1 MKTNVRII
9 NLLSVATGIMFLIS
23 VLPMVVQG
31 SLHSAYAVEKIN
43 TIKVSPR
50 EIKITLPD
58 GNKVS
63 VYHLFVVYTQKQQ
76 QQQEEEPSDKA
87 YVCQGFPFD
96 PATGQIPPDSDL
108 PLYPSDS
115 SFLLQ
120 GRCIPFENDNNDWPY
135 RNGPPQPTTL
145 EISGDNAKDVYRC
158 FVKVTNAFNDA
169 KIVYA
174 LLGYNSNSYARV
186 ILDKCDVPGG
196 DSRIPVPPQLAPGW
210 SLGANLLTAMTQD
223 PFSIK

>member
-1 MKTNVRII
+1 MGTMI
-9 NLLSVATGIMFLIS
+9 LIS
-23 VLPMVVQG
+23 ILPMVIQTP
-31 SLHSAYAVEKIN
+31 LQNAYAVEKID

-58 GNKVS
+58 GSKLS

-76 QQQEEEPSDKA
+76 HQQQEDPTDKA
-87 YVCQGFPFD
+87 FVCQGFPLD
-96 PATGQIPPDSDL
+96 PATGQIPLDSDL
-108 PLYPSDS
+108 PLLPSDS

-120 GRCIPFENDNNDWPY
+120 GRCIPFDDDNRDWLY

-145 EISGDNAKDVYRC
+145 DIPEDNAKDVYRC
-158 FVKVTNAFNDA
+158 FVKVTNELNGANV
-169 KIVYA
+169 IYA
-174 LLGYNSNSYARV
+174 LLGYNSNSYVRA
-186 ILDKCDVPGG
+186 ILDKCNVPGG

-210 SLGANLLTAMTQD
+210 LLGANLLTTMIQD

>member
-1 MKTNVRII
+1 MGTMI
-9 NLLSVATGIMFLIS
+9 LIS
-23 VLPMVVQG
+23 VLPMVIQTP
-31 SLHSAYAVEKIN
+31 LQNAYAVEKID

-58 GNKVS
+58 GSKLS

-76 QQQEEEPSDKA
+76 HQQQEDPTDKA
-87 YVCQGFPFD
+87 FVCQGFPLD
-96 PATGQIPPDSDL
+96 PATGQIPLDSDL
-108 PLYPSDS
+108 PLLPSDS

-120 GRCIPFENDNNDWPY
+120 GRCIPFDDDNRDWLY

-145 EISGDNAKDVYRC
+145 DIPEDNAKDVYRC
-158 FVKVTNAFNDA
+158 FVKVTNELNDA
-169 KIVYA
+169 NVIYA
-174 LLGYNSNSYARV
+174 LLGYNSNSYVRA
-186 ILDKCDVPGG
+186 ILDKCNVPGG

-210 SLGANLLTAMTQD
+210 LLGANLLTTITQD

>member
-1 MKTNVRII
+1 MGTMI
-9 NLLSVATGIMFLIS
+9 LIS
-23 VLPMVVQG
+23 VFPMVIQT
-31 SLHSAYAVEKIN
+31 SLQNAYAVEKID

-58 GNKVS
+58 GSKLS

-76 QQQEEEPSDKA
+76 HQQQEDPTDKA
-87 YVCQGFPFD
+87 FVCQGFPLD
-96 PATGQIPPDSDL
+96 PATGQIPLDSDL
-108 PLYPSDS
+108 PLLPSDS

-120 GRCIPFENDNNDWPY
+120 GRCIPFDDDNRDWLY

-145 EISGDNAKDVYRC
+145 DIPEDNAKDVYRC
-158 FVKVTNAFNDA
+158 FVKVTNELNDA
-169 KIVYA
+169 NVIYA
-174 LLGYNSNSYARV
+174 LLGYNSNSYVRA
-186 ILDKCDVPGG
+186 ILDKCNVPGG

-210 SLGANLLTAMTQD
+210 LLGANLLTTITQD

>member
-1 MKTNVRII
+1 MGTMI
-9 NLLSVATGIMFLIS
+9 LIS
-23 VLPMVVQG
+23 VLPMVIQTP
-31 SLHSAYAVEKIN
+31 LQNAYAVEKID

-58 GNKVS
+58 GSKLS

-76 QQQEEEPSDKA
+76 HQQQEDPTDKA
-87 YVCQGFPFD
+87 FVCQGFPLD
-96 PATGQIPPDSDL
+96 LATGQIPLDSDL
-108 PLYPSDS
+108 PLLPSDS

-120 GRCIPFENDNNDWPY
+120 GRCIPFDNDNRDWLY

-145 EISGDNAKDVYRC
+145 DIPEDNAKDVYRC
-158 FVKVTNAFNDA
+158 FVKVTNELNDA
-169 KIVYA
+169 NVIYA
-174 LLGYNSNSYARV
+174 LLGYNSNSYVRA
-186 ILDKCDVPGG
+186 ILDKCNVPGG

-210 SLGANLLTAMTQD
+210 LLGANLLTTMTQD

>member
-9 NLLSVATGIMFLIS
+9 NLLSVATGTMLLIS
-23 VLPMVVQG
+23 VLPMVIQG
-31 SLHSAYAVEKIN
+31 SLQSAYAVEKIN

-58 GNKVS
+58 GNKVT

-76 QQQEEEPSDKA
+76 QQQQEEPTDKA

-96 PATGQIPPDSDL
+96 PATGQIPPDSEL
-108 PLYPSDS
+108 PLFPSES

-120 GRCIPFENDNNDWPY
+120 GRCIPFENDNRDWPY

-145 EISGDNAKDVYRC
+145 DISGDNAKDVYKC
-158 FVKVTNAFNDA
+158 FVKVTNTFNDA

-186 ILDKCDVPGG
+186 ILDKCDVPGA

-210 SLGANLLTAMTQD
+210 SLGANLLNAMTQD
-223 PFSIK
+223 PFSTK

>member
-1 MKTNVRII
+1 MGTMI
-9 NLLSVATGIMFLIS
+9 LIS
-23 VLPMVVQG
+23 ILPMVIQTP
-31 SLHSAYAVEKIN
+31 LQNAYAVEKID

-58 GNKVS
+58 GSKLS

-76 QQQEEEPSDKA
+76 HQQQEDPTDKA
-87 YVCQGFPFD
+87 FVCQGFPLD
-96 PATGQIPPDSDL
+96 PATGQIPLDSDL
-108 PLYPSDS
+108 PLLPSDS

-120 GRCIPFENDNNDWPY
+120 GRCIPFDDDNRDWLY

-145 EISGDNAKDVYRC
+145 DIPEDNAKDVYRC
-158 FVKVTNAFNDA
+158 FVKVTNELNGANV
-169 KIVYA
+169 IYA
-174 LLGYNSNSYARV
+174 LLGYNSNSYVRA
-186 ILDKCDVPGG
+186 ILDKCNVPGG

-210 SLGANLLTAMTQD
+210 LLGANLLTTITQD